1 MKLNWIELDLRFIH
15 VFILLKMIK
24 NMFLLKSMLAQKWG
38 GIIWRGLFMASIFMP
53 GVIWRFFEKTAIFI
67 PAIKLLAIIIT
78 AIKSP
83 GKVVYI
89 NF

>member
-1 MKLNWIELDLRFIH
+1 
-15 VFILLKMIK
+15 
-24 NMFLLKSMLAQKWG
+24 MFLLKSMLAQKWI
-38 GIIWRGLFMASIFMP
+38 GINWRGLFMASIFMP

-83 GKVVYI
+83 DKVTCYL
-89 NF
+89 